1 MPSTA
6 SSACALGQGYA
17 RKRTTYGL
25 TASRRP
31 SAPPARTSPTKIGE
45 IVATVGQFQ
54 DAELSNRLGN
64 VVSQA
69 GNSIAEQAQA
79 KVRFEWTPHELT
91 N

>member
-1 MPSTA
+1 M
-6 SSACALGQGYA
+6 L
-17 RKRTTYGL
+17 
-25 TASRRP
+25 
-31 SAPPARTSPTKIGE
+31 
-45 IVATVGQFQ
+45 ATVGQSQ

-64 VVSQA
+64 VVSEA